1 MGQGEQSCAAS
12 VVSLGCDFVKKG
24 ATMWLALLLIGSS
37 ASGLALGI
45 VRLRA
50 FALIPATIIFSLIT
64 IIGCVVIGLQWGA
77 ITFTVIANA
86 TILQSSY
93 LIVGLLSEALTGRA
107 VSRTNLRTDLIRAAQ
122 LAIGQELRTHFQT
135 PHHLPSP
142 LRTGMEQ
149 FALRYG

>member
-1 MGQGEQSCAAS
+1 
-12 VVSLGCDFVKKG
+12 
-24 ATMWLALLLIGSS
+24 MWLALLLISSS

-64 IIGCVVIGLQWGA
+64 IIGCVVIGLQRGA